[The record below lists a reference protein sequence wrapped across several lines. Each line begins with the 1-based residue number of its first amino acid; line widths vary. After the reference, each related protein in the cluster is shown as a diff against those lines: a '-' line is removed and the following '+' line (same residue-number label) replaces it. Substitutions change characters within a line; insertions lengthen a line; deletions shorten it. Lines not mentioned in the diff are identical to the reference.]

1 VRICPN
7 CGEENPPRFPLCGFC
22 GAQLAPDLPP
32 QEVRKVVTVV
42 FCDLKGST
50 SLGETLDSESLREVM
65 NDYFDEMRGA
75 LEQHGGTIEKFI
87 GDAVMAV
94 FGLPRLH
101 EDDALRAVRAA
112 TAMQRGLTSLN
123 EHLHTRYGV
132 RLANRIGVNTGEVVA
147 GDPAAGQRLVTGDA
161 VNVAARLEQAA
172 DTNQILIGDL
182 TYRLV
187 RESVEVEAVEPL
199 TLKGKAEPVPAYR
212 LVAVAEGEARPRNR
226 AAAMV
231 GREDELAS
239 LLGALQEAVLE
250 RACRAATIVG
260 HAGVG
265 KSRLLEELTKAVG
278 ADALVLTGR
287 CLPYGDGITF
297 WPLREIVR
305 KAAGIVDQD
314 RIEVARAKLAEVIG
328 EDEND
333 VAERLASAV
342 GLSPR
347 QFPVQELFWG
357 ARKLLELLARRQPL
371 VVVFEDIH
379 WAEPTFMELIE
390 HLAQEIDDAP
400 VLILSAA
407 RPELFEQ
414 HPDWG
419 ERPDELLLLLEPLT
433 GAESERVIDNLLEQ
447 AELADDVRE
456 RIVTGA
462 QGNPLFV
469 EQLLS
474 MMIDDGLLE
483 LDEGRWQPTIELA
496 DTAVPPTIHAL
507 LAARLDRLGREERAV
522 VEPASVIGYSFVQ
535 DAVGELA
542 PEPLQAQVEEYLAAL
557 TTKQFVQPDS
567 AGAAEG
573 AFRFQHILI
582 RDTAYDGLLKR
593 SRATLHEKF
602 VRWTDRVNGDRALE
616 FEEIL
621 GYHLE
626 QAYRYLAELGPLDAK
641 GREIGADGADRLG
654 SAGRRAFTR
663 GDVAAAVNLLRR
675 AASLLP
681 EDNPRRI
688 DLQIQLAT
696 ALVKFGELEEADTVL
711 SEAMDRASTMNDA
724 RRHALALVER
734 HFVKLKTDPEGT
746 TKLLAS
752 VADQAIA
759 VFQEHGDELGLA
771 RAWRLRSEADRIV
784 CRFGK
789 QGESLERALL
799 HAQRAGDAR
808 EEAEI
813 LVWLQT
819 SLCFGP
825 TPVRDAIRRC
835 EEILEQ
841 GRDFRWV
848 ESATLGM
855 LSYLHA
861 MHGRFSEARALYAR
875 SRAILEELGMRFA
888 LAGRTIV
895 PAAAETLAGDH
906 DAAESVLRWGYAV
919 LEEMGE
925 TELRSTVAAYL
936 AETLYE
942 QGRYDDAEAFSRI
955 SEQLASEDDLL
966 SGVTWRG
973 ARAKVLARR
982 GLGEEA
988 EQLARAGLALAGST
1002 DCLGLHGGALLDLA
1016 EVLSLL
1022 GREEEAAPLTDDAFW
1037 LFERKD
1043 DTVSA
1048 GRALALGVAGPAPAS
1063 RTATRPVQVPP
1074 RSIEQ
1079 R

>member
-1 VRICPN
+1 VQICPN
-7 CGEENPPRFPLCGFC
+7 CGEENPPRFRLCGFC
-22 GAQLAPDLPP
+22 GTQLAPDLPP
-32 QEVRKVVTVV
+32 QEVRKVVSVV

-75 LEQHGGTIEKFI
+75 LEQHGGTVEKFI

-123 EHLHTRYGV
+123 ESLQIRFGV

-172 DTNQILIGDL
+172 GTNQVLIGEL

-187 RESVEVEAVEPL
+187 RESVDVETVEPL
-199 TLKGKAEPVPAYR
+199 TLKGKAEPVAAYR
-212 LVAVAEGEARPRNR
+212 LVAVAEGDGRPRSR
-226 AAAMV
+226 GAAMV

-265 KSRLLEELTKAVG
+265 KSRLLEALTKAVG
-278 ADALVLTGR
+278 ADAVVLAGR

-314 RIEVARAKLAEVIG
+314 STEGARAKLAEVIG
-328 EDEND
+328 DDSE
-333 VAERLASAV
+333 VTERIASAV

-347 QFPVQELFWG
+347 QFPVQELFWA
-357 ARKLLELLARRQPL
+357 ARKLFELLARRQPL
-371 VVVFEDIH
+371 VVVLEDIH
-379 WAEPTFMELIE
+379 WAEPTFLELIE
-390 HLAQEIDDAP
+390 HLAQAIDDAP
-400 VLILSAA
+400 VLVLSAA
-407 RPELFEQ
+407 RPELLEQ

-419 ERPDELLLLLEPLT
+419 AGPEELRLLLEPLT
-433 GAESERVIDNLLEQ
+433 RAESERVIDNLLGQ
-447 AELADDVRE
+447 AELADDIRE
-456 RIVTGA
+456 RIVAGA

-483 LDEGRWQPTIELA
+483 LAEGRWQPTAELA
-496 DTAVPPTIHAL
+496 GTVVPPTIYAL
-507 LAARLDRLGREERAV
+507 LAARLDRLAREERSV
-522 VEPASVIGYSFVQ
+522 VEPASVIGYVFAQ

-542 PEPLQAQVEEYLAAL
+542 PPPLQAQVEEYLAVL
-557 TTKQFVQPDS
+557 TAKQFIQPDAS
-567 AGAAEG
+567 GAAE
-573 AFRFQHILI
+573 ADFRFQHILI

-602 VRWTDRVNGDRALE
+602 VRWADRVNGDRALE

-626 QAYRYLAELGPLDAK
+626 QAYRYLAELGPLDAN

-688 DLQIQLAT
+688 DLQIQLGT

-711 SEAMDRASTMNDA
+711 SEAMDRASKMNDA
-724 RRHALALVER
+724 LRHALALVER

-746 TKLLAS
+746 TKLLS
-752 VADQAIA
+752 PVAEEAIA

-799 HAQRAGDAR
+799 HARRAGDAR

-825 TPVRDAIRRC
+825 TPVGEAIRRC
-835 EEILEQ
+835 EEILVH

-861 MHGRFSEARALYAR
+861 MQGRFSEARDLYAR

-906 DAAESVLRWGYAV
+906 GAAESVLRWGYEV

-988 EQLARAGLALAGST
+988 EQLAREGVTLAGST

-1016 EVLSLL
+1016 EVLSVL
-1022 GREEEAAPLTDDAFW
+1022 GREEEAALLSDDAFW
-1037 LFERKD
+1037 LFERKG
-1043 DTVSA
+1043 DTISA
-1048 GRALALGVAGPAPAS
+1048 GRALALKEAGPASADKPAS
-1063 RTATRPVQVPP
+1063 ARTGPA
-1074 RSIEQ
+1074 
-1079 R
+1079 

>member
-1 VRICPN
+1 
-7 CGEENPPRFPLCGFC
+7 
-22 GAQLAPDLPP
+22 
-32 QEVRKVVTVV
+32 
-42 FCDLKGST
+42 
-50 SLGETLDSESLREVM
+50 
-65 NDYFDEMRGA
+65 
-75 LEQHGGTIEKFI
+75 
-87 GDAVMAV
+87 
-94 FGLPRLH
+94 
-101 EDDALRAVRAA
+101 
-112 TAMQRGLTSLN
+112 
-123 EHLHTRYGV
+123 
-132 RLANRIGVNTGEVVA
+132 
-147 GDPAAGQRLVTGDA
+147 
-161 VNVAARLEQAA
+161 
-172 DTNQILIGDL
+172 
-182 TYRLV
+182 
-187 RESVEVEAVEPL
+187 
-199 TLKGKAEPVPAYR
+199 
-212 LVAVAEGEARPRNR
+212 
-226 AAAMV
+226 
-231 GREDELAS
+231 
-239 LLGALQEAVLE
+239 
-250 RACRAATIVG
+250 
-260 HAGVG
+260 
-265 KSRLLEELTKAVG
+265 
-278 ADALVLTGR
+278 
-287 CLPYGDGITF
+287 
-297 WPLREIVR
+297 
-305 KAAGIVDQD
+305 
-314 RIEVARAKLAEVIG
+314 
-328 EDEND
+328 
-333 VAERLASAV
+333 
-342 GLSPR
+342 
-347 QFPVQELFWG
+347 
-357 ARKLLELLARRQPL
+357 
-371 VVVFEDIH
+371 
-379 WAEPTFMELIE
+379 
-390 HLAQEIDDAP
+390 
-400 VLILSAA
+400 
-407 RPELFEQ
+407 
-414 HPDWG
+414 
-419 ERPDELLLLLEPLT
+419 
-433 GAESERVIDNLLEQ
+433 
-447 AELADDVRE
+447 
-456 RIVTGA
+456 
-462 QGNPLFV
+462 
-469 EQLLS
+469 
-474 MMIDDGLLE
+474 LLE
-483 LDEGRWQPTIELA
+483 LDEGRWQPTVELA
-496 DTAVPPTIHAL
+496 GTAVPPTIHAL
-507 LAARLDRLGREERAV
+507 LAARLDRLAREERAV
-522 VEPASVIGYSFVQ
+522 VEPASVIGYVFGQ
-535 DAVGELA
+535 EAVGELA
-542 PEPLQAQVEEYLAAL
+542 PQPLQEQVGEYLATL
-557 TTKQFVQPDS
+557 TTKQFVQPDAS
-567 AGAAEG
+567 GTAEG

-602 VRWTDRVNGDRALE
+602 VRWADRVNGDRALE

-626 QAYRYLAELGPLDAK
+626 QAYRYLAELGPIDAN
-641 GREIGADGADRLG
+641 GREIGDDGADRLG

-663 GDVAAAVNLLRR
+663 GDVAAAVNLLGR

-688 DLQIQLAT
+688 DLQIQLGT

-711 SEAMDRASTMNDA
+711 SEAMDRASTVNDA

-746 TKLLAS
+746 TKLLAR
-752 VADQAIA
+752 VADEAIA

-825 TPVRDAIRRC
+825 TPVREAIRRC
-835 EEILEQ
+835 EEILVH

-861 MHGRFSEARALYAR
+861 MQGRFSEARDLYAR

-906 DAAESVLRWGYAV
+906 GAAESVLRWGYQV

-942 QGRYDDAEAFSRI
+942 QGRYDDAEAFSRT

-988 EQLARAGLALAGST
+988 EELARAAVALAGST

-1022 GREEEAAPLTDDAFW
+1022 DREGEAAFLTDDAFW
-1037 LFERKD
+1037 LFERKG
-1043 DTVSA
+1043 DTISA
-1048 GRALALGVAGPAPAS
+1048 GRALALNEAGPARAKKPESARTGPA
-1063 RTATRPVQVPP
+1063 
-1074 RSIEQ
+1074 
-1079 R
+1079 